1 MSRLRPTMPW
11 FRLVPTSFAIGNV
24 MSTVISTDNAI
35 VRFDGI
41 TGTIIQNSSV
51 IIADN
56 GDISG
61 VNVLNSVSAQISGLT
76 ASEIL
81 GTDASKNLV
90 SLAVATY
97 PSLAELVYV
106 KGVTSA
112 IQTQLNGKQ
121 ATGSYALTTSSLAHF
136 AATTSLELLGVISDE
151 TGSGSLVFA
160 TSPTL
165 VTPLLG
171 TPTSGVLTN
180 CTGLPLTG
188 LVSDTTTALGIGSI
202 NLGHATDTT
211 IARVSAGVVSIEGN
225 NIYTAGGTDVAVAD
239 GGTGLS
245 TIAALSLLVANSL
258 DTFVALTPGAGNSIR
273 INAGGTAWEAYT
285 PGGGGASTA
294 LDNLA
299 SVNINAALNSTS
311 ANLEIKTTTT
321 GLLLL
326 NPAERNVIVGSATT
340 GFSTIAATR
349 AGLTLAGTTSGAV
362 FEFGL
367 KTATNGEAILRL
379 TGYNGTTAVSS
390 IQSDSNAATNNTGHW
405 NFFVNN
411 GAGLISGIKIESDG
425 GVFLANLL
433 AAAASTDVNIN
444 GSNELHSVTS
454 SKRFK
459 ENITN
464 IKQDTSGIY
473 DLKVREYDFKEKFGG
488 QHEVGIIAE
497 EAINVLPQLV
507 VLDKDNKPYSFQYSR
522 LSVFLL
528 AEIQKLQKRI
538 KTLELSSN

>member
-1 MSRLRPTMPW
+1 MANVFPTTLNDW
-11 FRLVPTSFAIGNV
+11 ADGETIESAWADALESKIGIDNSIDVSSIDYLIKNSASKLGSIANITPTDGVFIVANGTKFIGESGATARTSLGV
-24 MSTVISTDNAI
+24 
-35 VRFDGI
+35 G
-41 TGTIIQNSSV
+41 TGDSPQFI
-51 IIADN
+51 
-56 GDISG
+56 G
-61 VNVLNSVSAQISGLT
+61 VLLSGLT
-76 ASEIL
+76 ASEL
-81 GTDASKNLV
+81 VATDGSKNLV

-97 PSLAELVYV
+97 PSLTELSYV
-106 KGVTSA
+106 KGVSSA
-112 IQTQLNGKQ
+112 IQTQMNLK
-121 ATGSYALTTSSLAHF
+121 AP
-136 AATTSLELLGVISDE
+136 
-151 TGSGSLVFA
+151 LV
-160 TSPTL
+160 SPTFT
-165 VTPLLG
+165 TPNLG
-171 TPTSGVLTN
+171 TPSAGTLTN

-211 IARVSAGVVSIEGN
+211 IARVSAGVVSIEGK
-225 NIYTAGGTDVAVAD
+225 NIYMAGGDDVAFPD
-239 GGTGLS
+239 GGTGISSLTQYLIPYAATTTS
-245 TIAALSLLVANSL
+245 IGQIAIGTSGQV
-258 DTFVALTPGAGNSIR
+258 LTSNGAG
-273 INAGGTAWEAYT
+273 AAPTFQAAT
-285 PGGGGASTA
+285 GGASTA

-326 NPAERNVIVGSATT
+326 NPAERNVIIGAATT

-349 AGLTLAGTTSGAV
+349 AALTIAGTTDAGV
-362 FEFGL
+362 LEFGA
-367 KTATNGEAILRL
+367 KTATNSAGILRL
-379 TGYNGTTAVSS
+379 TGYNGATAVSS

-411 GAGLISGIKIESDG
+411 GAGLISGFKIESDG

-464 IKQDTSGIY
+464 VKQDTSGIY

-507 VLDKDNKPYSFQYSR
+507 VLDKNNKPYSFQYSR

>member
-90 SLAVATY
+90 SLAGATY

-121 ATGSYALTTSSLAHF
+121 ATGSYALTTSSLVQF

-180 CTGLPLTG
+180 CTGLPVAGGGTG
-188 LVSDTTTALGIGSI
+188 LSSTTINQILYSSATNTIAGLATANSGLLVTGATGIPSI
-202 NLGHATDTT
+202 ATDIPTAVT
-211 IARVSAGVVSIEGN
+211 IGGAYIHRV
-225 NIYTAGGTDVAVAD
+225 GGTDVAFAD
-239 GGTGLS
+239 GGTGISSWTQYL
-245 TIAALSLLVANSL
+245 IPYAA
-258 DTFVALTPGAGNSIR
+258 
-273 INAGGTAWEAYT
+273 
-285 PGGGGASTA
+285 
-294 LDNLA
+294 
-299 SVNINAALNSTS
+299 
-311 ANLEIKTTTT
+311 TTTSI
-321 GLLLL
+321 GQ
-326 NPAERNVIVGSATT
+326 
-340 GFSTIAATR
+340 IA
-349 AGLTLAGTTSGAV
+349 
-362 FEFGL
+362 
-367 KTATNGEAILRL
+367 I
-379 TGYNGTTAVSS
+379 
-390 IQSDSNAATNNTGHW
+390 
-405 NFFVNN
+405 
-411 GAGLISGIKIESDG
+411 
-425 GVFLANLL
+425 
-433 AAAASTDVNIN
+433 
-444 GSNELHSVTS
+444 
-454 SKRFK
+454 
-459 ENITN
+459 
-464 IKQDTSGIY
+464 
-473 DLKVREYDFKEKFGG
+473 
-488 QHEVGIIAE
+488 
-497 EAINVLPQLV
+497 
-507 VLDKDNKPYSFQYSR
+507 
-522 LSVFLL
+522 
-528 AEIQKLQKRI
+528 
-538 KTLELSSN
+538 

>member
-121 ATGSYALTTSSLAHF
+121 ATGSYALTTSSLVQF

-171 TPTSGVLTN
+171 TPSAGTLTN

-349 AGLTLAGTTSGAV
+349 AGLTLAGTT
-362 FEFGL
+362 
-367 KTATNGEAILRL
+367 
-379 TGYNGTTAVSS
+379 
-390 IQSDSNAATNNTGHW
+390 
-405 NFFVNN
+405 
-411 GAGLISGIKIESDG
+411 
-425 GVFLANLL
+425 
-433 AAAASTDVNIN
+433 
-444 GSNELHSVTS
+444 
-454 SKRFK
+454 
-459 ENITN
+459 
-464 IKQDTSGIY
+464 
-473 DLKVREYDFKEKFGG
+473 
-488 QHEVGIIAE
+488 
-497 EAINVLPQLV
+497 
-507 VLDKDNKPYSFQYSR
+507 
-522 LSVFLL
+522 
-528 AEIQKLQKRI
+528 
-538 KTLELSSN
+538 